1 MVARR
6 MAARLRASCLSRTRV
21 FIMFLDLELID
32 AEFVL
37 LFVAAVGVW
46 DPDNLVVA
54 GVTG

>member
-1 MVARR
+1 
-6 MAARLRASCLSRTRV
+6 
-21 FIMFLDLELID
+21 MFLDLELID